1 MGKNKK
7 KGTVS
12 NDFGMSY
19 ETNNAVQRAGNQSK
33 NKNKKKNTGVDMQ
46 EVDSCR

>member
-19 ETNNAVQRAGNQSK
+19 ETNNAVQSAGNQAKGKKK
-33 NKNKKKNTGVDMQ
+33 NKNTGVDMQ
-46 EVDSCR
+46 EIDSCR